1 MITTSKTQLLATKI
15 LPPRCAPGLIDR
27 PRLLDLVAQ
36 VETKQVA
43 VIKAGPGFGKT
54 SLAVA
59 WAERLQQSGK
69 LIAWLALDAAD
80 DEPTRFLFY
89 VSHALGRASGGVGK
103 AALDFI
109 SDISLVPC
117 YTIVSTWINDLVDVD
132 DDVYLFLDDYHR
144 ITDHDIHN
152 AISYLLRYAPTQ
164 FHLVLT
170 ATGEPSLPLGRLR
183 AHNQLLEIDTAA
195 LRFDVKETR
204 RFLEQENIA
213 GLDPSGVRLL
223 HAKTEGW
230 PAVLRIVA
238 STLCQPG
245 QEFARYV
252 RGLSGA
258 LRPIGAYLAEMLDGL
273 PHDMVQFMLRIAIL
287 DRFSASLCQAVT
299 GSRASRHLLDS
310 METSQILLASLDQE
324 RHWYRYHPLLGGH
337 LRQRL
342 EAELGDE
349 MPKLHRRAYRWYAY
363 HELWS
368 DAVRHAIAAGD
379 ADEAMSWVERCA
391 MEVVKKGDLL
401 TLLGWQRLFPTEL
414 MRSQIKVGLA
424 IAWGLALAMRFEE
437 ALELLAKVER
447 EVGIADTH
455 DADAMNCECETIRS
469 VVAALRDDSQAALPV
484 AEACIRRSTDP
495 WTANVASN
503 VALFGQWKAGNLE
516 SFYATP
522 WIPYSADED
531 RRNVFASVYR
541 RCLQGLVEFQQLR
554 LSAAERCYADA
565 AQLAE
570 RYAGPNTAAAALPA
584 SLLARIRYEQGRVDE
599 AEAMVIDRSPIID
612 ATGML
617 ECVLSAYVVL
627 VDTAVQRRN
636 IERAYALL
644 EQLENLGQVRKWGR
658 VVAAALAVKVRLY
671 LTEGRITEG
680 SACLNRL
687 ERLAE
692 EYAAP
697 TQCAWSDI
705 RTYTLLARAFL
716 GSAENHLQDTIAIF
730 RALHQEAEAANN
742 HYFALRLAT
751 FLSEALL
758 SADEPGEAAH
768 VFQEVLSLAA
778 PAGLYQSIL
787 DGGPEVGTLLLRF
800 QENARRT
807 GVSGEL
813 LPYVDNLI
821 IGWRELYQPDL
832 TANPALKVVESLSPR
847 ERNIL
852 ERIGQGQSNK
862 EIARELG
869 ISPETV
875 KTHIKNIFVK
885 LAVEKRAQAVS
896 RAQSLGLV
904 RTQ

>member
-1 MITTSKTQLLATKI
+1 M
-15 LPPRCAPGLIDR
+15 
-27 PRLLDLVAQ
+27 
-36 VETKQVA
+36 
-43 VIKAGPGFGKT
+43 IKAGPGFGKT

-69 LIAWLALDAAD
+69 SVAWLALDADD
-80 DEPTRFLFY
+80 DEPTQFLFY
-89 VSHALGRASGGVGK
+89 VSHALGRANDGVGK

-109 SDISLVPC
+109 SDVSLVPFN
-117 YTIVSTWINDLVDVD
+117 TIVSTWINDLADID
-132 DDVYLFLDDYHR
+132 DDVYLFLDNYHW

-170 ATGEPSLPLGRLR
+170 TTGEPSLPLGRLR

-195 LRFDVKETR
+195 LRFDADETY
-204 RFLEQENIA
+204 RFLEQENIG

-223 HAKTEGW
+223 NAKSRRLAGRLADRCIYT
-230 PAVLRIVA
+230 L
-238 STLCQPG
+238 STG
-245 QEFARYV
+245 ARFC
-252 RGLSGA
+252 A
-258 LRPIGAYLAEMLDGL
+258 LRAGTLGRTAPDCAYLAEMLDGL
-273 PHDMVQFMLRIAIL
+273 PHDMVQFMLRITIL

-324 RHWYRYHPLLGGH
+324 RRWYRYHPLLGGH

-349 MPKLHRRAYRWYAY
+349 IPKLHRRAYRWYAS
-363 HELWS
+363 HELWT

-379 ADEAMSWVERCA
+379 ANQTMSWVEHSA
-391 MEVVKKGDLL
+391 MELVKKGDLL
-401 TLLGWQRLFPTEL
+401 TLLGWQRLFPTEI
-414 MRSQIKVGLA
+414 MRSQVKVGLA
-424 IAWGLALAMRFEE
+424 IAWGLALAMRFED
-437 ALELLAKVER
+437 ALQLLAKVER
-447 EVGIADTH
+447 EVGNGGTR
-455 DADAMNCECETIRS
+455 DADEVRCECQAIQA
-469 VVAALRDDSQAALPV
+469 VATALKDDSETALPL
-484 AEACIRRSTDP
+484 AEACLGQSTDP

-503 VALFGQWKAGNLE
+503 VARFCYWKAAKLE
-516 SFYATP
+516 SFYATS
-522 WIPYSADED
+522 WIPYSDDED

-541 RCLQGLVEFQQLR
+541 LCLQGLVEFQQLR

-565 AQLAE
+565 MQLAE
-570 RYAGPNTAAAALPA
+570 RHAGPNTAAAALPA

-627 VDTAVQRRN
+627 VDTAVYRRN

-687 ERLAE
+687 ERLAA
-692 EYAAP
+692 EYSAP
-697 TQCAWSDI
+697 TRCAWSDI
-705 RTYTLLARAFL
+705 RDYTLLARALL
-716 GSAENHLQDTIAIF
+716 GSAQNRLKDTIAILQ
-730 RALHQEAEAANN
+730 ALRQDAEATNN
-742 HYFALRLAT
+742 RYFALRLAT
-751 FLSEALL
+751 QLSGALL
-758 SADEPGEAAH
+758 AADEPGEAAH
-768 VFQEVLSLAA
+768 VFHEVLSLAA
-778 PAGLYQSIL
+778 PAGFSQTIL
-787 DGGPEVGTLLLRF
+787 DEGPEIGTLLLRF

-807 GVSGEL
+807 GVSGDL
-813 LPYVDNLI
+813 LPYVGNLI
-821 IGWRELYQPDL
+821 VGWRELYQPDH
-832 TANPALKVVESLSPR
+832 TANPASKVVESLSPR

-852 ERIGQGQSNK
+852 ERIGQGRSNK

-869 ISPETV
+869 IAPETV
-875 KTHIKNIFVK
+875 KSHIKNIFVK

-904 RTQ
+904 GTQ

>member
-1 MITTSKTQLLATKI
+1 
-15 LPPRCAPGLIDR
+15 
-27 PRLLDLVAQ
+27 
-36 VETKQVA
+36 
-43 VIKAGPGFGKT
+43 
-54 SLAVA
+54 
-59 WAERLQQSGK
+59 
-69 LIAWLALDAAD
+69 
-80 DEPTRFLFY
+80 
-89 VSHALGRASGGVGK
+89 
-103 AALDFI
+103 
-109 SDISLVPC
+109 
-117 YTIVSTWINDLVDVD
+117 
-132 DDVYLFLDDYHR
+132 
-144 ITDHDIHN
+144 
-152 AISYLLRYAPTQ
+152 
-164 FHLVLT
+164 
-170 ATGEPSLPLGRLR
+170 
-183 AHNQLLEIDTAA
+183 
-195 LRFDVKETR
+195 
-204 RFLEQENIA
+204 
-213 GLDPSGVRLL
+213 
-223 HAKTEGW
+223 
-230 PAVLRIVA
+230 
-238 STLCQPG
+238 
-245 QEFARYV
+245 
-252 RGLSGA
+252 
-258 LRPIGAYLAEMLDGL
+258 
-273 PHDMVQFMLRIAIL
+273 
-287 DRFSASLCQAVT
+287 
-299 GSRASRHLLDS
+299 
-310 METSQILLASLDQE
+310 
-324 RHWYRYHPLLGGH
+324 
-337 LRQRL
+337 
-342 EAELGDE
+342 
-349 MPKLHRRAYRWYAY
+349 
-363 HELWS
+363 
-368 DAVRHAIAAGD
+368 
-379 ADEAMSWVERCA
+379 
-391 MEVVKKGDLL
+391 
-401 TLLGWQRLFPTEL
+401 
-414 MRSQIKVGLA
+414 
-424 IAWGLALAMRFEE
+424 
-437 ALELLAKVER
+437 
-447 EVGIADTH
+447 
-455 DADAMNCECETIRS
+455 
-469 VVAALRDDSQAALPV
+469 
-484 AEACIRRSTDP
+484 
-495 WTANVASN
+495 
-503 VALFGQWKAGNLE
+503 
-516 SFYATP
+516 
-522 WIPYSADED
+522 
-531 RRNVFASVYR
+531 
-541 RCLQGLVEFQQLR
+541 
-554 LSAAERCYADA
+554 
-565 AQLAE
+565 
-570 RYAGPNTAAAALPA
+570 
-584 SLLARIRYEQGRVDE
+584 VDE